1 MTQTHAL
8 TDIFTEPDPDPD
20 TLANLGP
27 LAPLAGVWQGR
38 RGTDVHPVVTGAET
52 DAYTERFELQP
63 IDAQTNGPQLFYGL
77 RYHQHI
83 VKPGEIETFHDQV
96 GYLLWEPAT
105 QTVLMTLAIPRGQ
118 VAMASGTVA
127 PDATTFTLTATAG
140 APHAG
145 IVTNPFLDMA
155 FHTPSWTITFR
166 IGADDSW
173 GYEQVTILDVHDGP
187 AGFEHH
193 DSSTLVRIAAPTPN
207 PLAAARP

>member
-1 MTQTHAL
+1 MQSPSL

-27 LAPLAGVWQGR
+27 LAPLAGVWQG
-38 RGTDVHPVVTGAET
+38 GSGSDVHPVATGTET
-52 DAYTERFELQP
+52 DGYTERFELQP
-63 IDAQTNGPQLFYGL
+63 IDPQTNGPQLLYGL

-83 VKPGEIETFHDQV
+83 VKHGEVETFHDQV

-140 APHAG
+140 DPHAG
-145 IVTNPFLDMA
+145 IITNPFLDMA

-166 IGADDSW
+166 VDAHDTWS
-173 GYEQVTILDVHDGP
+173 YEQITLLDVHGGP
-187 AGFEHH
+187 TGFVHH
-193 DSSTLVRIAAPTPN
+193 DASTLVRVAPPTPN
-207 PLAAARP
+207 PMAAALA